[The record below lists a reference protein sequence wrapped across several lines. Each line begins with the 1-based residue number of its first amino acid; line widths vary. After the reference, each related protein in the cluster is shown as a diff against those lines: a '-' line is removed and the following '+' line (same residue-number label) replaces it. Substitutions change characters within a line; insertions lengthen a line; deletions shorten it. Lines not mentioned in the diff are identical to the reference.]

1 MTHGGSRSSA
11 AESRPDRVRCA
22 HRYAEHRET
31 LGLLAGFLY
40 HIKRRLHMRK
50 LLTAAF
56 AASIVLAVTGCAGG
70 NENKLFIYNWTYYI
84 PDDVLRNFEK
94 EFETTVVYDVFA
106 SNEEM
111 FAKLKAGGTGYD
123 IVFPSGDYVSIMIS
137 EKMVEPIDKTRL
149 PNLKN
154 LDPAMIDRIEFDP
167 GTVYSVPYFMGAA
180 GISVNTTKVNGY
192 ERSWNIFNR
201 ADLQGRMTMLDDMR
215 EVLGGALKSL
225 GYSVNSKDPAE
236 LEQAKR
242 LVIGWREN
250 IMKFD
255 AEAFAKGFAA
265 EEFFVVH
272 GYAEN
277 VFLEYDPDRHDEV
290 DFFIPKE
297 GGPMYMDSMVI
308 LKGAKHTDLAYK
320 FMDYIHRPEVYAR
333 IADSL
338 MLPSLLNVPAR
349 GHMTVT
355 PSYGVEDLEN
365 CEFKEDVGE
374 AIELYNRIWQEIRI
388 GS

>member
-1 MTHGGSRSSA
+1 
-11 AESRPDRVRCA
+11 
-22 HRYAEHRET
+22 
-31 LGLLAGFLY
+31 
-40 HIKRRLHMRK
+40 MRK

-56 AASIVLAVTGCAGG
+56 AASLVLVVSGCAGG
-70 NENKLFIYNWTYYI
+70 NENRLYIYNWTYYI
-84 PDDVLRNFEK
+84 PDDVLRDFEK

-137 EKMVEPIDKTRL
+137 EGMIEPIDKSRL
-149 PNLKN
+149 PNLAN
-154 LDPAMIDRIEFDP
+154 LDPAMLDRIEFDP
-167 GTVYSVPYFMGAA
+167 GTAYSVPYFMGAA
-180 GISVNTTKVNGY
+180 GVSVNTTKVSGY
-192 ERSWNIFNR
+192 DRSWNIFNR

-225 GYSVNSKDPAE
+225 GYSVNSIDPGE

-255 AEAFAKGFAA
+255 AEAFAKGFASG
-265 EEFFVVH
+265 EFFVVH

-277 VFLEYDPDRHDEV
+277 VFLEYEPERRGEV
-290 DFFIPKE
+290 EFFIPRE

-308 LKGAKHTDLAYK
+308 LKGAKHTDLAYR

-349 GHMTVT
+349 ERMTVT

-365 CEFKEDVGE
+365 CEFKEDLGE
-374 AIELYNRIWQEIRI
+374 AIELYNRIWQEIRV